1 VIEPNAR
8 DTSQRIVII
17 GMVRMIAAILM
28 FLSAGCALDPAE
40 REYMEALR
48 GEETGMSRQAQISH
62 IDRAIAQAPDRS
74 EYWETRGIYH
84 IDLREF
90 SSAIADFDR
99 AITLRGRPYLRF
111 LRGLALCQSQAFD
124 RGLEDLEAA
133 VAAEPANT
141 EFYRGRGLA
150 RVEVGRAE
158 AGLADGEHLVQL
170 EPHVATSFYVRGKAR
185 AALGRHSEAIA
196 DFTEAIRLRP
206 ELVYPRLAR
215 SESYARIGD
224 FRHAQDDDDAAS
236 QAIRDQRLCGQ
247 CVDPFRY

>member
-1 VIEPNAR
+1 
-8 DTSQRIVII
+8 
-17 GMVRMIAAILM
+17 MVRAIIAILI

-48 GEETGMSRQAQISH
+48 GEETGMSRQTQISH
-62 IDRAIAQAPDRS
+62 IDRAIAQAPDRP

-90 SSAIADFDR
+90 SAAIADFDR
-99 AITLRGRPYLRF
+99 AITLRERPYLRF
-111 LRGLALCQSQAFD
+111 LRGLALCQSKAFD

-133 VAAEPANT
+133 VAAEPVNT
-141 EFYRGRGLA
+141 QFYRGRGLA
-150 RVEVGRAE
+150 RIEVGRAE
-158 AGLADGEHLVQL
+158 AGLGDGEHLVQMEL
-170 EPHVATSFYVRGKAR
+170 HVATSFYVRGKAR

-206 ELVYPRLAR
+206 ELVYPRIAR

-224 FRHAQDDDDAAS
+224 FRHAEDDRDAAS
-236 QAIRDQRLCGQ
+236 QAIRDQSLCGQ
-247 CVDPFRY
+247 CTDPFRY